1 MELPLQR
8 SSMGFPGVMVVVWP
22 KRVKRPLSNTWV
34 SRDWPF
40 SATSFT
46 FGYLS
51 FTRFPPGLMRL
62 SPMSFLFLSCWQEP
76 ESEQRCRKGGKY
88 TKLSVG
94 LQNLSRRRNS
104 PGQGCSDE
112 SDTGTKQQPP
122 GTWVLQQQSHSSSNN
137 WKSEVVGLQSP
148 DKPFIELF

>member
-8 SSMGFPGVMVVVWP
+8 SSMGFPGIMLVVWP

-40 SATSFT
+40 TATSFT

-76 ESEQRCRKGGKY
+76 ESEQRRRKEENTQNYLLVCKISVEGETVQVQAKDALISLVLAPNSSHLGPESFNGKVIQATTTGSQRLSGCRAQINH
-88 TKLSVG
+88 L
-94 LQNLSRRRNS
+94 
-104 PGQGCSDE
+104 
-112 SDTGTKQQPP
+112 
-122 GTWVLQQQSHSSSNN
+122 
-137 WKSEVVGLQSP
+137 
-148 DKPFIELF
+148 